1 MPDDWLRFGNCWEIP
16 RPEYTLQVHFYG
28 RAEIDGWKDTQVVLA
43 IPHDYPIPGYKNNTV
58 NTMRL
63 WSAKSPNDFDLSYCE
78 FQLVPASCVHAIHMS
93 LYFSLMG

>member
-16 RPEYTLQVHFYG
+16 RPEYTLEVKFYG
-28 RAEIDGWKDTQVVLA
+28 RAEVDGWKDAQVVLA
-43 IPHDYPIPGYKNNTV
+43 IPHDYPIPGYQNGTV

-78 FQLVPASCVHAIHMS
+78 FLCGTVAVMYIKRSMWLAMF
-93 LYFSLMG
+93 Y